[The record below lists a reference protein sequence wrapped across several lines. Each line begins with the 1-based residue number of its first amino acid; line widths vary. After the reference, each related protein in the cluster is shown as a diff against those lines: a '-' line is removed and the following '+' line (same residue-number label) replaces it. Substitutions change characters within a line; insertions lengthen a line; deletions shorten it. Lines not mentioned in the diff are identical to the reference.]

1 VGYPDWLPTLCG
13 LQVAVVSGAIG
24 AVAFRNILRLTRG
37 PVSVTVLE
45 TPAAIVIALGI
56 VVATQVIVS
65 GLPDEATYEQ
75 LLDGGQ
81 VRVSAA
87 GFYGPA
93 TFFSLILMGGLFWCL
108 GLYHVAIRSNAGMR
122 FDKRPDEPDAIG
134 SLIAEDERR

>member
-1 VGYPDWLPTLCG
+1 LPTLCG
-13 LQVAVVSGAIG
+13 IQVALVSGVIG
-24 AVAFRNILRLTRG
+24 AVALRSILLVTRG

-45 TPAAIVIALGI
+45 TPVAIVIVIGI

-65 GLPDEATYEQ
+65 ALPNEATYER
-75 LLDGGQ
+75 LLDGGE

-87 GFYGPA
+87 GFYAPA
-93 TFFSLILMGGLFWCL
+93 TVFSVILMGGLFWCL